1 MNDIQSKREKCYRM
15 KERKGWERERVRAGI
30 DDNRR
35 VQLRDEERVKRVKRK
50 TRE

>member
-1 MNDIQSKREKCYRM
+1 M
-15 KERKGWERERVRAGI
+15 KERKGWQKERVCAGI

-35 VQLRDEERVKRVKRK
+35 VKLREQERVKRVKRK